1 MHNLHFKWNTNK
13 TGGGKHWKVMSWL
26 QDIQSIKNLFLNI
39 NPSEKQ
45 GNIHT
50 LKQGSTQ
57 HGIHVG
63 TGTV

>member
-1 MHNLHFKWNTNK
+1 MY
-13 TGGGKHWKVMSWL
+13 WL
-26 QDIQSIKNLFLNI
+26 QDIQSIKKIILNI

-45 GNIHT
+45 GKIHT

>member
-1 MHNLHFKWNTNK
+1 MITRYP
-13 TGGGKHWKVMSWL
+13 KHKKR
-26 QDIQSIKNLFLNI
+26 ILNI